1 MSQKITAPEKKPVSQ
16 KNLTSQG
23 IRHHRETLER
33 LTNKKIPVSQMQ
45 RLLGISGNSYYNE
58 LEKPQWKHGRE
69 KAPRSMLAM
78 FNIIDQYARQMHR
91 LPLARAHGFDEPPS
105 SAHKNPVSQGGA
117 APIGHADMAAM
128 RLAMA
133 AELGRKVTQTEVA
146 RLLGTSLQY
155 YTCLE
160 HAAHANSPGKI
171 PTRYQAAMLI
181 LNEFVTT
188 LHRMPRPPEN

>member
-1 MSQKITAPEKKPVSQ
+1 MSQKIPSPEKKPVSQ

-33 LTNKKIPVSQMQ
+33 LTNKTILMGQMQ
-45 RLLGISGNSYYNE
+45 RLLGIKGRSYYHG
-58 LEKPQWKHGRE
+58 LENPDYSH
-69 KAPRSMLAM
+69 APAKTPKSIMAVL
-78 FNIIDQYARQMHR
+78 NIIDQYARQMHR
-91 LPLARAHGFDEPPS
+91 LPLARAHGFEEPAS

-160 HAAHANSPGKI
+160 HAAHANSPAKI

>member
-1 MSQKITAPEKKPVSQ
+1 MSQ

-33 LTNKKIPVSQMQ
+33 LTNKTILMGQMQ
-45 RLLGISGNSYYNE
+45 RLLGIKGRSYYHG
-58 LEKPQWKHGRE
+58 LENPDYSH
-69 KAPRSMLAM
+69 APAKTPKSIMATL
-78 FNIIDQYARQMHR
+78 NIIDQYARQMHR

-133 AELGRKVTQTEVA
+133 AELGRKVTQTKVA
-146 RLLGTSLQY
+146 RLLGTGRAY
-155 YTCLE
+155 YVKMENAT
-160 HAAHANSPGKI
+160 HANSPAKI

-181 LNEFVTT
+181 LHEFVTT